1 MMKPTV
7 LGALPLMASL
17 ASAAPLVARA
27 NIDATVLQFALT
39 LEHLENKFYNGA
51 LEKFSEKDFNDAGY
65 SSDYYHNLQYIGH
78 DEAEHVKLLSG
89 ALTAA
94 GANPVAECVYN
105 FPYTDIP
112 SFITLSSVLEGVGT
126 SAYLGGA
133 PLITSKD
140 YLTVAGSILVT
151 EAKHTSYQRAAIGE
165 IAIAN
170 PYGTPLDPTSVYTLA
185 AAFIKSCPAT
195 NEALPFKP
203 FPSLS
208 VTPAESK
215 DKRNLGIHAS
225 LGGHKWQPHHEEDGK
240 PYLSEPA
247 EPMIPCA
254 GQTVSFT
261 AESDIP
267 EGSYVTFVNGLG
279 VSSVKGE
286 IMGKTISAEIPMTVE
301 GQAYVFVSNKDV
313 EKTFDDSAV
322 LFGPAILEVKPQ
334 PPTLF

>member
-7 LGALPLMASL
+7 LSALPLMASL
-17 ASAAPLVARA
+17 ASAAPLVARQDT

-94 GANPVAECVYN
+94 GVTPVAECEYT

-133 PLITSKD
+133 PLITSKA

-151 EAKHTSYQRAAIGE
+151 EAKHTSYQRAAVGE

-185 AAFIKSCPAT
+185 AAFIKSCPST
-195 NEALPFKP
+195 NAALPFKP
-203 FPSLS
+203 FPSLA
-208 VTPAESK
+208 VTPAK
-215 DKRNLGIHAS
+215 AKRNLGVNLS
-225 LGGHKWQPHHEEDGK
+225 LGGHKWGK
-240 PYLSEPA
+240 KEGEPYLSEPT
-247 EPMIPCA
+247 EPTLPCA
-254 GQTVSFT
+254 GSTVSFT

-267 EGSYVTFVNGLG
+267 KGSYVTFVNGLG
-279 VSSVKGE
+279 VSSVKGK
-286 IMGKTISAEIPMTVE
+286 IQGKTISAEIPKTVE
-301 GQAYVFVSNKDV
+301 GQAYVFVSSKDV
-313 EKTFDDSAV
+313 ETTFDDSAV
-322 LFGPAILEVKPQ
+322 VFGPAILEVKPQ

>member
-7 LGALPLMASL
+7 LSALPLMASL
-17 ASAAPLVARA
+17 VSAAPLVARQDT

-51 LEKFSEKDFNDAGY
+51 LAKFSEKDFNDAGY

-94 GANPVAECVYN
+94 GVTPVAECEYT

-133 PLITSKD
+133 PLITSKA

-185 AAFIKSCPAT
+185 AAFIKSCPST
-195 NEALPFKP
+195 NAALPFKP

-208 VTPAESK
+208 VTPAEH
-215 DKRNLGIHAS
+215 KRSLLNLNLDS
-225 LGGHKWQPHHEEDGK
+225 HKWSKTEGK

-247 EPMIPCA
+247 APALPC
-254 GQTVSFT
+254 GGSTVSFT
-261 AESDIP
+261 AASEIP

-279 VSSVKGE
+279 VTSVKGQVH
-286 IMGKTISAEIPMTVE
+286 GKTISAEIPKTVE
-301 GQAYVFVSNKDV
+301 GQAYVFVSKKDV
-313 EKTFDDSAV
+313 ETTFDDSAV
-322 LFGPAILEVKPQ
+322 VFGPAILEVAPQ

>member
-1 MMKPTV
+1 MKPTV
-7 LGALPLMASL
+7 LSALPLMASL
-17 ASAAPLVARA
+17 ASAAPLVARQDT

-51 LEKFSEKDFNDAGY
+51 LEKFSEKDFMDAGY
-65 SSDYYHNLQYIGH
+65 SADYYHNLQYIGH
-78 DEAEHVKLLSG
+78 DEAEHVKLLST

-94 GANPVAECVYN
+94 GVTPVAECEYT

-133 PLITSKD
+133 PLITSKA

-185 AAFIKSCPAT
+185 AAFIKSCPST
-195 NEALPFKP
+195 NAALPFKP

-208 VTPAESK
+208 VTPAEHK
-215 DKRNLGIHAS
+215 DKRGLGLS
-225 LGGHKWQPHHEEDGK
+225 LGGHKWKPHHEEDGK

-254 GQTVSFT
+254 GSTVSFT
-261 AESDIP
+261 AASHIP

-286 IMGKTISAEIPMTVE
+286 VHDNMISAEIPMTVE
-301 GQAYVFVSNKDV
+301 GQAYVFVSSKDV
-313 EKTFDDSAV
+313 ETTFDDSAV

>member
-1 MMKPTV
+1 M
-7 LGALPLMASL
+7 
-17 ASAAPLVARA
+17 
-27 NIDATVLQFALT
+27 
-39 LEHLENKFYNGA
+39 
-51 LEKFSEKDFNDAGY
+51 
-65 SSDYYHNLQYIGH
+65 
-78 DEAEHVKLLSG
+78 
-89 ALTAA
+89 
-94 GANPVAECVYN
+94 
-105 FPYTDIP
+105 
-112 SFITLSSVLEGVGT
+112 
-126 SAYLGGA
+126 
-133 PLITSKD
+133 ITSKD

-185 AAFIKSCPAT
+185 AAFIKSCPST
-195 NEALPFKP
+195 NAALPFKP

-225 LGGHKWQPHHEEDGK
+225 LGGQKWSKHEKSGK

-247 EPMIPCA
+247 EAMIPCA

-261 AESDIP
+261 AASEIP

-286 IMGKTISAEIPMTVE
+286 IKGMTISAEIPMTVE
-301 GQAYVFVSNKDV
+301 GQAYVFVSSKDV
-313 EKTFDDSAV
+313 EKSLDDSAV

>member
-1 MMKPTV
+1 MMKPAV
-7 LGALPLMASL
+7 LSALPLMASL
-17 ASAAPLVARA
+17 ASAAPLVARQDT

-94 GANPVAECVYN
+94 GVTPVAECEYT

-133 PLITSKD
+133 PLITSKA

-165 IAIAN
+165 VAIAN

-185 AAFIKSCPAT
+185 AAFIKSCPST
-195 NEALPFKP
+195 NAALPFKP
-203 FPSLS
+203 FPSLA
-208 VTPAESK
+208 VTPASH
-215 DKRNLGIHAS
+215 KRSLGVNLN
-225 LGGHKWQPHHEEDGK
+225 LGGHKKASKG
-240 PYLSEPA
+240 PYLAEPA
-247 EPMIPCA
+247 EAAIPCA

-261 AESDIP
+261 AASDIP
-267 EGSYVTFVNGLG
+267 KGSYVTFVNGLG
-279 VSSVKGE
+279 VVSVKGE
-286 IMGKTISAEIPMTVE
+286 IQGKTISAAIPETVE
-301 GQAYVFVSNKDV
+301 GQAYVFVSSKDV
-313 EKTFDDSAV
+313 ETTFDDSAV
-322 LFGPAILEVKPQ
+322 VFGPAILEVKPQ

>member
-1 MMKPTV
+1 MKPTV
-7 LGALPLMASL
+7 LSALPLMASL
-17 ASAAPLVARA
+17 VSAAPLVARQDT

-78 DEAEHVKLLSG
+78 DEAEHVKLLSS

-94 GANPVAECVYN
+94 GVTPVAECEYT

-133 PLITSKD
+133 PLITSKA

-185 AAFIKSCPAT
+185 AAFIKSCPST
-195 NEALPFKP
+195 NAALPFKP
-203 FPSLS
+203 FPSLA

-215 DKRNLGIHAS
+215 DKRTLLNLNLGSHE
-225 LGGHKWQPHHEEDGK
+225 HHEEDPK
-240 PYLSEPA
+240 PYLSGPEAPA
-247 EPMIPCA
+247 LPCA
-254 GQTVSFT
+254 GSTVSFT
-261 AESDIP
+261 AASHIP

-279 VSSVKGE
+279 VVSVKGE
-286 IMGKTISAEIPMTVE
+286 IHDNMISAEIPDTVE
-301 GQAYVFVSNKDV
+301 GQAYVFVSSKDV
-313 EKTFDDSAV
+313 QTTFDDSAV
-322 LFGPAILEVKPQ
+322 VFGPAILEVAPQ
-334 PPTLF
+334 APTPY